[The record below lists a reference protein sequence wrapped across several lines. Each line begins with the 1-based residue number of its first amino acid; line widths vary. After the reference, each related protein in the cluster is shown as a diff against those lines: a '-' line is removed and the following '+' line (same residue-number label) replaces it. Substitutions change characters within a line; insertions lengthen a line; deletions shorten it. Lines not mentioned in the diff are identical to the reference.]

1 MGICAKEGKMTIG
14 TTIFSILGN
23 NASIIPLGIK
33 DVSNALGQT
42 TGSYLAGDKIE
53 GKDRFID
60 EFGTQAIWIGGIPI
74 YKKIIDLTLYK
85 LAGFNSKIN
94 VRVLKDPQ
102 ILKKAAEHAPEHLK
116 AGFEKLLK
124 NEKNQKIFK
133 RLFSARFIASTAL
146 TLISYNALTYFR
158 HKSTEKAVLAEIKR
172 EEELKKINQKFIDDK
187 NKKSLNKFSLSF
199 KGGIQ
204 DFMFNP
210 VKNMMIIDG
219 GISSQRLASS
229 RNPQDF
235 IGYTIKEGAFW
246 FFMYFAGEK
255 IQKLFEDKAAKKHTP
270 IDLDIRALQNKNL
283 KTLFENLEI
292 ESKLKEF
299 SIKGSDA
306 KIYES
311 LFNNDN
317 IVVETAKKSGIIKTI
332 KETGE
337 INTGHY
343 IDIEEIKGVHKKLGK
358 LLEGFNEFKAKGLGN
373 VDEYFKE
380 IVKLKRLS
388 ILKNIGTC
396 IGFLGIIVPGTML
409 AVRLL
414 RKDKEFQV
422 KKEIKEQ
429 VLNKKG

>member
-1 MGICAKEGKMTIG
+1 MTIG
-14 TTIFSILGN
+14 STIYSILGN

-42 TGSYLAGDKIE
+42 AGSYLAGDKIE

-60 EFGTQAIWIGGIPI
+60 EFGTQAIWIGGIPL
-74 YKKIIDLTLYK
+74 YKKVIDSTLYK
-85 LAGFNSKIN
+85 LFGFNPKISVEILN
-94 VRVLKDPQ
+94 NPD
-102 ILKKAAEHAPEHLK
+102 ILKKAAQKAPEHLK

-124 NEKNQKIFK
+124 SEKNQKIFK
-133 RLFSARFIASTAL
+133 NLHKTRFLASTVL
-146 TLISYNALTYFR
+146 TLASYNALTYFR
-158 HKSTEKAVLAEIKR
+158 HKSTEKAVLTEIKR
-172 EEELKKINQKFIDDK
+172 EEELKKVNRNFLENK
-187 NKKSLNKFSLSF
+187 NKKSLDKFPVAF

-204 DFMFNP
+204 DVMFNP

-229 RNPQDF
+229 RNLQDF

-255 IQKLFEDKAAKKHTP
+255 IQKFFENRAAAKHKP
-270 IDLDIRALQNKNL
+270 IDLDIRALQNENL
-283 KTLFENLEI
+283 KALFGNGTI

-299 SIKGSDA
+299 SLNGSDDE
-306 KIYES
+306 IYES
-311 LFNNDN
+311 LFNNNN
-317 IVVETAKKSGIIKTI
+317 IVVETAKKSDIIKTI
-332 KETGE
+332 KEGE
-337 INTGHY
+337 EFKINTGHY
-343 IDIEEIKGVHKKLGK
+343 IDIEKIKGVHKNIQA
-358 LLEGFNEFKAKGLGN
+358 LLDGFNEFKAKGLGG

-380 IVKLKRLS
+380 VVKLKRLS